1 MSIGLVRLG
10 FFFHGLGGR
19 GGREGC
25 GTWVDGQAVI
35 LIADDDAFTCL
46 LTIFFFFFLL
56 HAPGWSIVQMY
67 TVSFSVFLLS
77 LVIRALGLV
86 FPCLSLALA
95 DRLMTGYLVL
105 TSGLP
110 TCFGTALF
118 ASPDN
123 NKVADRLGYLVSTW
137 LFRAEN

>member
-46 LTIFFFFFLL
+46 LTIFFFFF
-56 HAPGWSIVQMY
+56 
-67 TVSFSVFLLS
+67 
-77 LVIRALGLV
+77 
-86 FPCLSLALA
+86 
-95 DRLMTGYLVL
+95 
-105 TSGLP
+105 
-110 TCFGTALF
+110 F
-118 ASPDN
+118 ASRTWMEYC
-123 NKVADRLGYLVSTW
+123 ADVYSIFLRFFTKPCY
-137 LFRAEN
+137 

>member
-1 MSIGLVRLG
+1 
-10 FFFHGLGGR
+10 
-19 GGREGC
+19 
-25 GTWVDGQAVI
+25 
-35 LIADDDAFTCL
+35 
-46 LTIFFFFFLL
+46 
-56 HAPGWSIVQMY
+56 MY